1 MERLG
6 LDLGTKNIVLAYN
19 QKDKKKVKREI
30 NGFLALEANDG
41 VSKNLLVQSGV
52 SYVELDD
59 KLIVIGQKAE
69 DLAFAFNKT
78 LQRPMVDGVLSG
90 KSDEAMRI
98 MAVIVNAIIGKLND
112 DAVLYYCVPADALNA
127 DTNVAFHEKIMGM
140 IIDMYDG
147 QCKITHKAI
156 NEARAIVLSQIPD
169 KTGIGISWGAGMVN
183 VCYCIFG
190 LEIFKFS
197 IVGSG
202 DWVDMESAKRFGY
215 DPKAPNGDYKET
227 PTSICRR
234 KENLSLV
241 DEPSDMVDKT
251 IWVHYGILIEN
262 VIKGIFDG
270 FRNNEEK
277 ARIDKPMPIVMAGG
291 TSSPDGFTEYV
302 QKVADSF
309 PDKPFEIGEIKRAD
323 KPLYAV
329 ADGCYEAA
337 CLHNEE

>member
-1 MERLG
+1 MEKLG
-6 LDLGTKNIVLAYN
+6 LDLGTKNIVLAYT

-30 NGFLALEANDG
+30 NGFLSLEANDG
-41 VSKNLLVQSGV
+41 VSKNLLIQSGV

-59 KLIVIGQKAE
+59 RLIVIGQKAE

-90 KSDEAMRI
+90 KSDEAMRV

-112 DAVLYYCVPADALNA
+112 DAILYYCVPADALNA
-127 DTNVAFHEKIMGM
+127 DTNVAFHEKVMGM

-183 VCYCIFG
+183 VCYCI
-190 LEIFKFS
+190 
-197 IVGSG
+197 VGSG

-234 KENLSLV
+234 KEKLSLTE
-241 DEPSDMVDKT
+241 EPTHMVDKT
-251 IWVHYGILIEN
+251 IWIHYGILIEN

-277 ARIDKPMPIVMAGG
+277 ARVDKPMPIVMAGG
-291 TSSPDGFTEYV
+291 TSSPEGFADYV
-302 QKVADSF
+302 QKVVDNF
-309 PDKPFEIGEIKRAD
+309 DDKPFEIGEIKCAD
-323 KPLYAV
+323 KPLFAV
-329 ADGCYEAA
+329 AEGCLEAA
-337 CLHNEE
+337 HLHNEE